1 MVVGSSTAFAG
12 VFTYHADGFVVVFF
26 FGTGRAVAFAVVAGV
41 FITASR
47 PVFFVLE
54 NVSAVSARELLF
66 VATHGAVVS
75 SVGVAGG
82 TIPSFALTTTT
93 ATQHKGF

>member
-1 MVVGSSTAFAG
+1 MVVGSATAFAE
-12 VFTYHADGFVVVFF
+12 VFAFHADGFVV
-26 FGTGRAVAFAVVAGV
+26 
-41 FITASR
+41 
-47 PVFFVLE
+47 
-54 NVSAVSARELLF
+54 

>member
-12 VFTYHADGFVVVFF
+12 VFTFHADGFVVVFF
-26 FGTGRAVAFAVVAGV
+26 IHTPFLVVVGGCFVGAFVFVVMSITAVFAV
-41 FITASR
+41 FHS
-47 PVFFVLE
+47 FV
-54 NVSAVSARELLF
+54 VV

>member
-1 MVVGSSTAFAG
+1 MVVGSATAFAG
-12 VFTYHADGFVVVFF
+12 VFTFHADGFVVV
-26 FGTGRAVAFAVVAGV
+26 VVA
-41 FITASR
+41 TA
-47 PVFFVLE
+47 
-54 NVSAVSARELLF
+54 
-66 VATHGAVVS
+66 GAVVS